1 MPRNRLA
8 SILAFSATSGVAVA
22 ALACSFSEPGEFK
35 VHEAVSDADTLVPAV
50 QEWTIAFVGPTLG
63 TPLPD
68 GCETNSCADMA
79 WFSIGA
85 TLPNPAEWP
94 LEGSFTTE
102 SAALEGITPAFIIET
117 NGTVPCGEG
126 LVPKTAEP
134 VPAAGDL
141 FGTQFSQSVHWVCQP
156 DDLAPWDFQVRVALV
171 DIDGDVGPFS
181 DWVEFSGDV
190 GGCDNDD
197 SDAGPESDA
206 GLLADTAAEPEDED
220 GCNAARRSI
229 GNGSWLYLAAFA
241 ALFGR
246 RRLIA

>member
-1 MPRNRLA
+1 MRRNRLA

-22 ALACSFSEPGEFK
+22 ALACSFSEPGEFQ
-35 VHEAVSDADTLVPAV
+35 VHEAVSDADTLVPEV

-63 TPLPD
+63 APLPD

-79 WFSIGA
+79 WFSIRA
-85 TLPNPAEWP
+85 TLPNPAYWP

-102 SAALEGITPAFIIET
+102 SAALEGIAPAFVIET
-117 NGTVPCGEG
+117 NGNVPCGEG
-126 LVPKTAEP
+126 LLAKVADP
-134 VPAAGDL
+134 VPAGGDL

-190 GGCDNDD
+190 GGCDNDG
-197 SDAGPESDA
+197 SDAGPESDT
-206 GLLADTAAEPEDED
+206 GLVTEAAAEPGDEE
-220 GCNAARRSI
+220 GCNAVPRAI
-229 GNGSWLYLAAFA
+229 GSESWLYAAAAA
-241 ALFGR
+241 ALVVR
-246 RRLIA
+246 RRMTA